1 VILFA
6 DWIET
11 SRLGSKAL
19 RDLWTSRNQKSICSI
34 ATLVTPFR
42 NAVQPVNLDV
52 LDRSPLKVRA
62 RIQVEVRK
70 EVGPEIPKIAS
81 KSMADLMID
90 VLVEIASGTK
100 SRRVVYGVDPVV

>member
-1 VILFA
+1 M
-6 DWIET
+6 
-11 SRLGSKAL
+11 
-19 RDLWTSRNQKSICSI
+19 
-34 ATLVTPFR
+34 
-42 NAVQPVNLDV
+42 
-52 LDRSPLKVRA
+52 RA